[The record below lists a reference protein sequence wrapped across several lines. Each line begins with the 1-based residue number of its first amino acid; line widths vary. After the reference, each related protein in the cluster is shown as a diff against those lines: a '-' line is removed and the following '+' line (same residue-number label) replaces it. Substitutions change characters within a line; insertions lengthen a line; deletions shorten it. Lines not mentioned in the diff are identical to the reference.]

1 MNEADQLL
9 LKIRRACA
17 VIGRDSTGGIVM
29 QVVLDE
35 ADANRLMAFSPD
47 ADESK
52 SGGEDSPYRE
62 PPVSVCWLESA

>member
-17 VIGRDSTGGIVM
+17 VIRRDSTGGIV
-29 QVVLDE
+29 QLVLDD
-35 ADANRLMAFSPD
+35 ADANKLMAFGPD
-47 ADESK
+47 AEESK

-62 PPVSVCWLESA
+62 PPVF